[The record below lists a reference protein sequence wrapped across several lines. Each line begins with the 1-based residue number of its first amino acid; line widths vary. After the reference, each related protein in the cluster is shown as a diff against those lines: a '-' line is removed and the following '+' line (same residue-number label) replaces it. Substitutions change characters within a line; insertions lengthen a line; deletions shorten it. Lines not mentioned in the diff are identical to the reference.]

1 MNVIKMLEEQGVILS
16 IITTS
21 VLQQYLASIHIQLYT
36 QLSSMGGLG
45 IIGAT
50 SPSLKFPTDLW
61 N

>member
-1 MNVIKMLEEQGVILS
+1 MLEEQGVILS